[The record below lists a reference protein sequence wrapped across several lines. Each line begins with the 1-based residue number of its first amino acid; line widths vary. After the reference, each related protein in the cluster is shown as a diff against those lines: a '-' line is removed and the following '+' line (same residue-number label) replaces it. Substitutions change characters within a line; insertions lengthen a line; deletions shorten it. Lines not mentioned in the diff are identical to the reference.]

1 MSRLL
6 SVARWFSKAKRGAEL
21 MPACGG
27 RQDTDAADAHHFVSS
42 VCWSRSGH
50 VLVAA
55 NSLGTVKLLQL
66 A

>member
-1 MSRLL
+1 MQ
-6 SVARWFSKAKRGAEL
+6 
-21 MPACGG
+21 ACGG
-27 RQDTDAADAHHFVSS
+27 WQDTDAADAHHFVSS

>member
-1 MSRLL
+1 VPASDSLSRRPR
-6 SVARWFSKAKRGAEL
+6 A
-21 MPACGG
+21 
-27 RQDTDAADAHHFVSS
+27 QDADASDAHHFVSS

-50 VLVAA
+50 TLVAA